1 MTKKYSKRIN
11 GGLAIYFG
19 FGSFITGILSILAIF
34 ILLYKNWAEEADY
47 GWGTFVGMIVI
58 GVIML
63 LFGYALL
70 RTGYEEIED

>member
-1 MTKKYSKRIN
+1 MTRKTSKRIN

-34 ILLYKNWAEEADY
+34 ISLYKNWAGEADY
-47 GWGTFVGMIVI
+47 GWGTFVGMLVI
-58 GVIML
+58 GVVML

-70 RTGYEEIED
+70 RTGYEGIEE